1 MSKFVIL
8 ENVADERGESA
19 AKVARTLVRLGCDL
33 YLRFGP
39 SREPRTGVNF
49 FPEHP
54 TGGMEHNIGPG
65 DHPLTKDSQEVV
77 IKRLGRGDFTTL
89 GLFVW
94 IYTKVDSSITVP
106 YQIEL
111 TKKDE
116 SICVVVN
123 PDDVAKLPPLPKSI
137 EGASVQRGGASAK
150 NNFQISE
157 KNYHKNKKSNPELH
171 KIFWRAFVHL
181 RDKDEFPVEPQYKQV
196 WQAIYDDVNNSDIED
211 SLAEHRKFDPKD
223 IIEKID
229 SIGIT
234 KTTKLFWLFA
244 TAGGETLSQGDYSLS
259 SLPSL
264 LNKLK
269 KSPQDIIC

>member
-33 YLRFGP
+33 YLHFGP

-54 TGGMEHNIGPG
+54 NGGMEHNIGPG

-77 IKRLGRGDFTTL
+77 IKRLLGRGDFTTL

-116 SICVVVN
+116 SICVVVA
-123 PDDVAKLPPLPKSI
+123 PDDVAKLPPPSQI
-137 EGASVQRGGASAK
+137 EGTSGIGKPNERKIFFSDKFFHELVIRSITAVISETKNTNWLDVKRGLKNQCNEGESIQFVTGYNEEGDSVQYICFKAPEYFEPYKIRESY
-150 NNFQISE
+150 F
-157 KNYHKNKKSNPELH
+157 KK
-171 KIFWRAFVHL
+171 
-181 RDKDEFPVEPQYKQV
+181 
-196 WQAIYDDVNNSDIED
+196 
-211 SLAEHRKFDPKD
+211 
-223 IIEKID
+223 
-229 SIGIT
+229 
-234 KTTKLFWLFA
+234 
-244 TAGGETLSQGDYSLS
+244 TLSEYR
-259 SLPSL
+259 
-264 LNKLK
+264 KRLK
-269 KSPQDIIC
+269 HFKK

>member
-1 MSKFVIL
+1 MIDYLNL
-8 ENVADERGESA
+8 EDVAVQRGEKSDLLA
-19 AKVARTLVRLGCDL
+19 RKLVANGSYLYLWFDNNRIHKAMMLFPGVSKKEMDYEFDQGTYPLTQGSREALIKILNRGEKTTEGLEILIESDDGFKGLVTYQVRLTEEDKN
-33 YLRFGP
+33 
-39 SREPRTGVNF
+39 V
-49 FPEHP
+49 
-54 TGGMEHNIGPG
+54 
-65 DHPLTKDSQEVV
+65 
-77 IKRLGRGDFTTL
+77 
-89 GLFVW
+89 
-94 IYTKVDSSITVP
+94 
-106 YQIEL
+106 
-111 TKKDE
+111 
-116 SICVVVN
+116 CVVVD

-137 EGASVQRGGASAK
+137 EGATVQRGGASAK

-157 KNYHKNKKSNPELH
+157 EKFQKNKKSNPELH

-229 SIGIT
+229 SIGIM
-234 KTTKLFWLFA
+234 KTTKLFWLVA

-269 KSPQDIIC
+269 NPPKI